1 MSYKEFRAML
11 LEDEE
16 EPLTIDG
23 VRFKTEREMEA
34 FIKRLYKAWK
44 EGN

>member
-1 MSYKEFRAML
+1 MTYKEFRAAL
-11 LEDEE
+11 LEDEA
-16 EPLTIDG
+16 LTIDG

-34 FIKRLYKAWK
+34 FIKRLYKVWK